1 MLYTDDWYYL
11 TMAIDINKSQL
22 LLSWLWYNLPKCLNI
37 IFVFMDSRTG
47 ISPLRIAL
55 NTLLTS
61 YSVSSGWKWYLLH
74 TPLGCFL
81 GPLLLWQSAHFWK
94 LPRESTHSLRFN
106 YVPWFGR
113 FLLARPLHCKFW
125 FIIDDLQLSGR
136 HLTLANSYTCTLLI
150 IRSEVDVSCVL
161 FWTQPA
167 CMVQNQNTRNI
178 YLWADDKQCMLV

>member
-94 LPRESTHSLRFN
+94 LPRESTHLLRFN

-113 FLLARPLHCKFW
+113 FFLARP
-125 FIIDDLQLSGR
+125 II
-136 HLTLANSYTCTLLI
+136 ANSDLSSMTC
-150 IRSEVDVSCVL
+150 SCQGDIWHL
-161 FWTQPA
+161 Q
-167 CMVQNQNTRNI
+167 TRTHVHCSSSVRRWMFRVFCFGPTSVRGPKPKHTKH
-178 YLWADDKQCMLV
+178 LPPSGW